1 MTVEIPYAVVL
12 IVVGEVACIVVGA
25 VLGVGVVLCRMWGER
40 RGN

>member
-25 VLGVGVVLCRMWGER
+25 VHWCRRRAVSDVG
-40 RGN
+40 

>member
-12 IVVGEVACIVVGA
+12 VVVGEAACIAVGA
-25 VLGVGVVLCRMWGER
+25 VIGVGVVLCRMWGER